1 MSVAPLSQQRQ
12 LLRLQELD
20 QALARLTHERSHLP
34 VLTRIEQA
42 VASLKQNKRDAVV
55 AAAALAEAQREAT
68 RREDEVAQ
76 VVHRAEVLRER
87 LSSGATGARDLTA
100 IQGEIDQLGRR
111 QGVLEEAQLEALTA
125 LDAAQGE
132 ADRLAA
138 QEQEIRAA
146 GREMTAER
154 DREFARLDAEKAR
167 TAAQREEL
175 AGLLNADLVAEYDAT
190 RQATGGLGVVALYGR
205 RVEGD
210 AVEISPQEWARIAA
224 APADAVLHAEDSDV
238 ILVRMED

>member
-1 MSVAPLSQQRQ
+1 MTVAPLTQQRQ

-20 QALARLTHERSHLP
+20 QTLARLAHERAHLP
-34 VLTRIEQA
+34 VLDRISQA

-55 AAAALAEAQREAT
+55 AAAALADAKREAT
-68 RREDEVAQ
+68 RREDEVTQ
-76 VVHRAEVLRER
+76 VARRAEVLRER
-87 LSSGATGARDLTA
+87 LASGAAGARDLTA

-111 QGVLEEAQLEALTA
+111 QGVLEEAQLEAMAA
-125 LDAAQGE
+125 LESAQAE
-132 ADRLAA
+132 VDRLAA

-146 GREMTAER
+146 GREMTAHR
-154 DREFARLDAEKAR
+154 DQEFARLDADKER
-167 TAAQREEL
+167 VAAQRAEL
-175 AGLLNADLVAEYDAT
+175 ASVLDAALVAEYDAT

>member
-1 MSVAPLSQQRQ
+1 MTVAPLSQQRQ

-20 QALARLTHERSHLP
+20 QALARLAHERSHLP
-34 VLTRIEQA
+34 VLSRIEET
-42 VASLKQNKRDAVV
+42 VARLRQNKREAVL
-55 AAAALAEAQREAT
+55 AAAALAEAKREAT

-76 VVHRAEVLRER
+76 VVHRAQVLRER
-87 LSSGATGARDLTA
+87 LSSGTAGARDLTA
-100 IQGEIDQLGRR
+100 IQGELDQLGRR
-111 QGVLEEAQLEALTA
+111 QAVLEEAQLEAMSA
-125 LDAAQGE
+125 LEAAQSR
-132 ADRLAA
+132 ADDLAA
-138 QEQEIRAA
+138 QEQEIRAG

-154 DREFARLDAEKAR
+154 DREFARLDAERAR

-175 AGLLNADLVAEYDAT
+175 AGLLDAALVAEYDTT